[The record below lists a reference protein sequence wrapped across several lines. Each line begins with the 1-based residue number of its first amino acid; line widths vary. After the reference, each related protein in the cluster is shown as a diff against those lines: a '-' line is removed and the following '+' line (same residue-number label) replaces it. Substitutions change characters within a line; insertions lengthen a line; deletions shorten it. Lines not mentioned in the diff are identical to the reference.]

1 MPLVYLSPSTQE
13 FNQFINGGTE
23 EEWMNIIAD
32 ELEPYLTASNIDF
45 VRNTPDMNARSSIQ
59 ASNDAGVDLHVAIHS
74 NSSPP
79 NIAGRLQGT
88 DIYYSPISGNGRRF
102 AEILSENF
110 KRIYPD
116 PSKVNILPTDYLGEV
131 TKTNAPSV
139 LIETAYH
146 DNPDDAT
153 WIKNNTQNIA
163 REIARSIAEYFG
175 VPFIEN

>member
-32 ELEPYLTASNIDF
+32 EIEPYLTASNIDF
-45 VRNTPDMNARSSIQ
+45 VRNTPDMTARSSIQ

-79 NIAGRLQGT
+79 SIAGQLQGT
-88 DIYYSPISGNGRRF
+88 DIYYSPDGVNSRRF
-102 AEILSENF
+102 AEILQNNF
-110 KRIYPD
+110 ESIYPM
-116 PSKVNILPTDYLGEV
+116 PSRVNILPTDYLGEV
-131 TKTNAPSV
+131 IKTNAPAV

-146 DNPDDAT
+146 DNPEDAT
-153 WIKNNTQNIA
+153 WIKRNTQNIA

-175 VPFIEN
+175 VPFVEI

>member
-23 EEWMNIIAD
+23 EEIMNIIAD
-32 ELEPYLTASNIDF
+32 EIEPYLTASGIDF
-45 VRNTPDMNARSSIQ
+45 VRNTPDMTARSSIQ

-79 NIAGRLQGT
+79 NLSGVLQGT
-88 DIYYSPISGNGRRF
+88 DIYYSPVSSNGRRF
-102 AEILSENF
+102 AQILENNF
-110 KRIYPD
+110 RTIYPD
-116 PSKVNILPTDYLGEV
+116 PSKVDILPTDYLGEV
-131 TKTNAPSV
+131 TKTNAPAV

-146 DNPDDAT
+146 DNPEDAT

-163 REIARSIAEYFG
+163 REIARSIAEYFDI
-175 VPFIEN
+175 PFVEN